1 MRIDRLRQEFDLQVE
16 WCVYPLHPEVPDE
29 GMSLYDL
36 FYGRI
41 DIDSVIARLEGV
53 ATELQLPFGE
63 RTMTYNSRK
72 AQELG
77 KWAGDQGQAEP
88 FHKAVYNAYF
98 AEGQNIGLIDV
109 LTATAEAVG
118 LDPGGAK
125 EALESGRY
133 AARVEEDWARASEL
147 GVTAVPTSIFQ
158 GEALVGFQD
167 YEGFRRLIL
176 GNSD

>member
-1 MRIDRLRQEFDLQVE
+1 MRTDRLRQEFNLKIK
-16 WCVYPLHPEVPDE
+16 WSVYPLHPEVPDA

-41 DIDSVIARLEGV
+41 DVDSVLARLEGI

-77 KWAGDQGQAEP
+77 KWAEEKGAGEA
-88 FHKAVYNAYF
+88 FHMAVYHAYF
-98 AEGQNIGLIDV
+98 AEGENIGQLEV
-109 LTATAEAVG
+109 LTTIAKSVG
-118 LDPGGAK
+118 LSPDEARQ
-125 EALESGRY
+125 ALESERF
-133 AARVEEDWARASEL
+133 AAVVDADWAQAGQL
-147 GVTAVPTSIFQ
+147 GVTAVPTCIYD

-167 YEGFRRLIL
+167 YAAFQQLIL
-176 GNSD
+176 KRSP